1 MAKCLPSFPN
11 SPEISKKLGST
22 EKKTE
27 FFREFLSLKKSGQYW
42 ILKIIHEKRE
52 SMYSVQVKCV
62 FLQKSI
68 KTKQAKF

>member
-27 FFREFLSLKKSGQYW
+27 FFRVSIIKKIRTVLDPENNS
-42 ILKIIHEKRE
+42 
-52 SMYSVQVKCV
+52 
-62 FLQKSI
+62 
-68 KTKQAKF
+68 